1 MEATCAE
8 AVALGLPSVAFT
20 EHVDLSAWYVP
31 PASLHMF
38 PRQGAEY
45 VESDSTYRPPRIDFD
60 AYFAEV
66 ERCRSLFPS
75 LRIRTGI
82 EFGEPHW
89 FADELAGLLAGGR
102 FERVLGSLHSLRV
115 EGRPRVV
122 DEWFH
127 TDRISGPAEA
137 RAVRTYLAEL
147 TRMAAND
154 GGFEVIAHI
163 DYLIRQIRSAGR
175 DHDPRAFEAEY
186 RETLTALARSGR
198 VLEINSRLPFDP
210 LLVRWWHEV
219 GGGAVSFGSDAHTP
233 AAVGG
238 GFVDAMAVAEAAGF
252 RPARDRLDFWR
263 R

>member
-1 MEATCAE
+1 MEAACAE
-8 AVALGLPSVAFT
+8 AVAVGLPSVAFT

-45 VESDSTYRPPRIDFD
+45 VEADSTFRPPAIDFE
-60 AYFAEV
+60 AYFVEI

-75 LRIRTGI
+75 LRILTGI

-89 FADELAGLLAGGR
+89 FPDQLADLLAGGR
-102 FERVLGSLHSLRV
+102 FERVLGSLHSLRR
-115 EGRPRVV
+115 EGTPRVV

-127 TDRISGPAEA
+127 TDRISGEDEA
-137 RAVRTYLAEL
+137 RTVRTYLAEL
-147 TRMAAND
+147 ANMAADD

-163 DYLIRQIRSAGR
+163 DYLIRQIRTAGR
-175 DHDPRAFEAEY
+175 DHDPHAFEDEY

-210 LLVRWWHEV
+210 ILVRWWHEV
-219 GGGAVSFGSDAHTP
+219 GGAAVSFGSDAHTP
-233 AAVGG
+233 GAVGG
-238 GFVDAMAVAEAAGF
+238 GFADAAAVAEAAGF
-252 RPARDRLDFWR
+252 RPTRDRFDFWR